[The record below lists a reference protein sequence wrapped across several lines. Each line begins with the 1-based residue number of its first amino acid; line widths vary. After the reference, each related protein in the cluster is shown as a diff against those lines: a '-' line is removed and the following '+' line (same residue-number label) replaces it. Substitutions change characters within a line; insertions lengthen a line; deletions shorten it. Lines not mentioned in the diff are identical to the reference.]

1 MFISMLGFGI
11 VVPLLPIYADKL
23 GATGLELGA
32 IFAGF
37 GITHTVFLPIVGR
50 FSDRA
55 GRKAFLCAGLFSLV
69 LVSLGF
75 IWAQNTLQLII
86 VRCLQG
92 IATTMHLPVAQA
104 YLGDITPE
112 GEEGRWMGL
121 R

>member
-11 VVPLLPIYADKL
+11 VVPLLPIYANKL
-23 GATGLELGA
+23 GAT
-32 IFAGF
+32 
-37 GITHTVFLPIVGR
+37 
-50 FSDRA
+50 
-55 GRKAFLCAGLFSLV
+55 GLFSLV

-104 YLGDITPE
+104 YLGEITPE
-112 GEEGRWMGL
+112 GEEGRWMGHFNAIL
-121 R
+121 FSGMGVGPLLVVY